1 MLDRAVDL
9 DQLRRARLA
18 VQHVDVLRDD
28 GVELAA
34 ALEGDQRAVRS
45 VGLLALE
52 RLEAIAIEVP
62 EALRVG
68 APRIDVR
75 DLHRVDVLPQPG
87 AGRAEVGDPGRHRDP
102 RAGQR
107 DDGAGLADEA
117 CQALYLP
124 VHSGLRLPRN
134 ALIPSLPSSDWN
146 AVPKP
151 AFSASM
157 PASISPLALTF
168 LICSTASGACSA
180 SLRAHASAVS
190 NSSWSTTTRLTRPN
204 SNASSAPI
212 GSPIMFIST
221 ALFSPTRRGRRCVP
235 PKPGMMPSLI
245 SGWPKI
251 ADWAAMRTSQAIAS
265 SQPPPKA
272 RPLTAAIVAT
282 PLVSSSRKS
291 ACAWWRSWAP
301 PASSSVVKALM
312 SAPAENRNGL
322 EEAMTRARTPS
333 ACTFSHPS
341 PRPSMTCGALEC
353 IWPWASQAIAVSPR
367 LSSLTTASSPAGWSA
382 SGCG

>member
-168 LICSTASGACSA
+168 LTCSTASGACSA
-180 SLRAHASAVS
+180 SLRAHASALS
-190 NSSWSTTTRLTRPN
+190 NSSWSTTTRLTSPN
-204 SNASSAPI
+204 SNASSAPT
-212 GSPIMFIST
+212 G
-221 ALFSPTRRGRRCVP
+221 SPTRFISSALLSPTSRGSRWVP

-245 SGWPKI
+245 SGWPNE
-251 ADWAAMRTSQAIAS
+251 AESAAIRRSHDIAS
-265 SQPPPKA
+265 SHPPPKA
-272 RPLTAAIVAT
+272 SELTAAMVAT
-282 PLVSSSRKS
+282 RDCPRSRNV
-291 ACAWWRSWAP
+291 ACAVSM
-301 PASSSVVKALM
+301 SSLPCCSSICVNALM
-312 SAPAENRNGL
+312 SAPAEKTTGEL
-322 EEAMTRARTPS
+322 EAMISART
-333 ACTFSHPS
+333 S
-341 PRPSMTCGALEC
+341 PRSLTRFHVVVRSWTTCGAMELT
-353 IWPWASQAIAVSPR
+353 WPLASQAMATPCARV
-367 LSSLTTASSPAGWSA
+367 SSLTVSVWSPSSA
-382 SGCG
+382 CG